1 VCGCVISGTTDKRL
15 PFFTEHGSFWT
26 NGIASVKKA
35 IDDFDYIIPRPRTA
49 CWNRKYE
56 SIAIIPIIAGD
67 VTVGA
72 ILLNAYRCGV
82 FDKERVEFLEKVGKA
97 MGVAF
102 SRMQLR
108 SDIEDNRKAL
118 AKAND
123 ILEIESN
130 LARTIADESDATLDS
145 ILDLAIKKLNVQSLG
160 TFIIGES
167 DVTGKWTNG
176 KGASTDSFVENI
188 KLDSSEI
195 SNIKKWIL
203 EQNIYEGSV
212 DNMPECFKNLAKQV
226 DRKLMIIPVSNRK
239 YNQPVGSVMIS
250 YKTEYCWSE
259 AEKEAMRGFA
269 TLLCII
275 AKSEKNRI
283 EIKRKIEETILTI
296 SNHVPLN
303 ITEVQC

>member
-1 VCGCVISGTTDKRL
+1 
-15 PFFTEHGSFWT
+15 
-26 NGIASVKKA
+26 
-35 IDDFDYIIPRPRTA
+35 
-49 CWNRKYE
+49 
-56 SIAIIPIIAGD
+56 
-67 VTVGA
+67 
-72 ILLNAYRCGV
+72 
-82 FDKERVEFLEKVGKA
+82 

-188 KLDSSEI
+188 KLGSSEI

-226 DRKLMIIPVSNRK
+226 DRKLMIIPVLNRK

-303 ITEVQC
+303 TTEVQC